1 MSNGLNKVQIIG
13 NLGADPEIRYT
24 REGGAPVASLSIAT
38 TDRWKDKVTGDMQ
51 KKTEWHRVSVFGRT
65 AEIAEEFLKKGSKV
79 YVEGKLQTNEK
90 DGKYYTG
97 IVANQMIMLDSKGD
111 VDMDSP
117 TSNTTVSKDE
127 DKPEEGIPF

>member
-1 MSNGLNKVQIIG
+1 MNKKIFYPEASYSNEEILEVTKVLEENRLTLMDGPKVKELESKVAKRFNKKYGLMVNSGSSANLIG
-13 NLGADPEIRYT
+13 IL
-24 REGGAPVASLSIAT
+24 SL
-38 TDRWKDKVTGDMQ
+38 K
-51 KKTEWHRVSVFGRT
+51 
-65 AEIAEEFLKKGSKV
+65 LKKGSKV

-97 IVANQMIMLDSKGD
+97 IVANQMILLDSKGD